1 MQSIRDERMRL
12 LRMDAIRTFVFV
24 LLAAGLTWAVLFNK
38 IKKEYAYIALTVLIL
53 ADMFAV
59 SKRYVNNDSFTS
71 KSRVENPFEP
81 SAADNQILQDKD
93 PDFRVLNLT
102 VDPFNDAGT
111 SYYHKSI
118 GGYHAAKLKRYQDL
132 IDYQLSKGNMSVFSM
147 LNTKYFIVG
156 NQQTQQLNVQ
166 MNPQVCGNAWFINE
180 IKFVPNADS
189 EMNALTNFNPKNQVI
204 IDERFKAELGDITL
218 NNDSTSSIKLTKY
231 APMQLD
237 FESNANGNQFAVF
250 SDIYYNKGWNV
261 YVDGVKA
268 GYVRVNYLLR
278 GMKIASG
285 KHSIVFK

>member
-1 MQSIRDERMRL
+1 MI
-12 LRMDAIRTFVFV
+12 
-24 LLAAGLTWAVLFNK
+24 
-38 IKKEYAYIALTVLIL
+38 KEYFKKFYNMKPYLYI
-53 ADMFAV
+53 
-59 SKRYVNNDSFTS
+59 
-71 KSRVENPFEP
+71 
-81 SAADNQILQDKD
+81 DKD
-93 PDFRVLNLT
+93 EWQDIIKTYTKEEIVNELSEVLHT
-102 VDPFNDAGT
+102 YPAPIPIIT
-111 SYYHKSI
+111 E
-118 GGYHAAKLKRYQDL
+118 QDT

-189 EMNALTNFNPKNQVI
+189 EMNALTNFNPKNQAI

-268 GYVRVNYLLR
+268 DYVRVNYLLR

-285 KHSIVFK
+285 KHSIVFKFEPEGYIVGEKIALASSLLLVLLVGFGAFKAFKE

>member
-1 MQSIRDERMRL
+1 MWSVDKRYLNDS
-12 LRMDAIRTFVFV
+12 AF
-24 LLAAGLTWAVLFNK
+24 
-38 IKKEYAYIALTVLIL
+38 
-53 ADMFAV
+53 
-59 SKRYVNNDSFTS
+59 SKRKTKVNEVAMTTVDQ
-71 KSRVENPFEP
+71 E
-81 SAADNQILQDKD
+81 ILKDKD
-93 PDFRVLNLT
+93 PYYRVYNT
-102 VDPFNDAGT
+102 TQNFTSDYAT

-132 IDYQLSKGNMSVFSM
+132 IDYQLSKGNMSAFSM

-189 EMNALTNFNPKNQVI
+189 EMNSLTNFNPKNQVI

-218 NNDSTSSIKLTKY
+218 ANDTTSTIKLTKY

-261 YVDGVKA
+261 YVDGVKSD
-268 GYVRVNYLLR
+268 YVRVNYLLR

-285 KHSIVFK
+285 KHSIVFKFEPEGYIVGEKIALASSLLLVLLVGFGAFKAVKNS